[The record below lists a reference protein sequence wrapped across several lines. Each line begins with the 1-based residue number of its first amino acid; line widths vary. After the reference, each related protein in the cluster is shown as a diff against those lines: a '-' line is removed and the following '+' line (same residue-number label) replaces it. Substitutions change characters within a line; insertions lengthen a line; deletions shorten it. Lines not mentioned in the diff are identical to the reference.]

1 MKEKET
7 RERLFFFYVFLMYTT
22 IYRARSN
29 KNARA
34 QNNVQN
40 KLNSK
45 WWLKAALQENEKA
58 IKYLK
63 VKKPRRRKNNTHPS
77 LLRDLWHTQNNQT
90 SIECMQSMPHDTL
103 LQP

>member
-45 WWLKAALQENEKA
+45 WWLKAALQENEKPLN
-58 IKYLK
+58 ISK
-63 VKKPRRRKNNTHPS
+63 
-77 LLRDLWHTQNNQT
+77 
-90 SIECMQSMPHDTL
+90 
-103 LQP
+103 